1 MDISLTNNPKT
12 ESGASSRCP
21 VTGLPILQRP
31 EWTDVDFGQDFSMTL
46 RIVCGRILH
55 SRPSGYATR
64 RDVEGALDLTAKV
77 VAEAIGEGIPYVQ
90 IEDYSNLHGA
100 AFAGRKYFIDNMQ
113 KRDQLASLI
122 FCGATPFLKMSIKLG
137 KRFSIVKTPVE
148 LVDNYTEAVKLA
160 LKILSADK
168 TVPVDAIEQISAK
181 LPVRSQKGLSR
192 DDWHVQLDG
201 FSARYELIDDDIVHT
216 AAMGSLEEAH
226 ISPLFLAIDKSLDQ
240 MKLAGRP
247 VYFVNGVEKLQ
258 VVTRKAR
265 KLFTANLTKMY
276 ENRPFKLLIF
286 YGANRLFRAAV
297 NLAKPFVPFRVR
309 VVKDLDSALKLISD
323 EKAGRTKSIT
333 RRKSAVTSEPSP
345 MSDQTSQYVD
355 ELLHFIG
362 NINWEADGLD
372 DNLIEKGSSHPLV
385 PVFDAISLIKMDIDQ
400 LFQERKRAGD
410 ALRESEGK
418 YRAVLESIEE
428 GYFEVDLAGNLTF
441 FNPSMCKIAGHSN
454 DELMGKNFRQFLDK
468 ENAEKV
474 YQTSNTVYKT
484 GKPNEGFGFE
494 LIGKDGTRRYI
505 ETSVYLLTNAEDEPI
520 GFRGILRDFTE
531 RKNAEEEKKR
541 LKAQLQHA
549 QRMEAVGSLAAGIAH
564 NFNNLLMG
572 IQGRASLML
581 MDADSS
587 SPYFEH
593 LKGIEDYVKSAADLT
608 KQLLGFARGGK
619 YEVKPTDLNRL
630 LEKSSEMFGRTKKE
644 ITIYPE
650 YQREIWSVAV
660 DQGQVEQVLLNLYVN
675 AWQAMPGGGELYVK
689 TENVILDA
697 DDVRNY
703 EMTPGRYVK
712 ISIRDT
718 GVGMDN
724 ATQQRIFDP
733 FFTTREMSRGTG
745 LGLASA
751 YGIIKNHGGFIDV
764 YSKKGHGTTFNFYLP
779 ATQAEGNAQRSER
792 KKNREILRGSE
803 TVLLVDDEV
812 LILETGRELLENLGH
827 KAILAQSGR
836 EAIETY
842 AENRETIAM
851 VILDMIM
858 PHMGGGETY
867 HRLKEINPDIKV
879 LLSSGYSIEGQ
890 ATQILAR
897 GCDGF
902 IQKPFN
908 IQDLS
913 HKLREVLDNQ

>member
-1 MDISLTNNPKT
+1 MRLTNNHKT
-12 ESGASSRCP
+12 ESGASNRCP

-31 EWTDVDFGQDFSMTL
+31 EWTDVDFGQDFRMTL
-46 RIVCGRILH
+46 RVVGGRILH
-55 SRPSGYATR
+55 SRPFGYATR
-64 RDVEGALDLTAKV
+64 HDAEGALNLTAKV
-77 VAEAIGEGIPYVQ
+77 IAETIGEGIPYVQ

-100 AFAGRKYFIDNMQ
+100 AFAGRRYFIDNMQ
-113 KRDQLASLI
+113 KRGQLTSLI
-122 FCGATPFLKMSIKLG
+122 FCGATPVIKMSIKLG

-148 LVDNYTEAVKLA
+148 LVDNYAEAVKLA
-160 LKILSADK
+160 LKILPADK
-168 TVPVDAIEQISAK
+168 TVPVDVIEQIPAK
-181 LPVRSQKGLSR
+181 SPMPSQKHLSR
-192 DDWHVQLDG
+192 DDWLVQFDG
-201 FSARYELIDDDIVHT
+201 YTARYELIDNDIAHIIS
-216 AAMGSLEEAH
+216 AGSMEEAH
-226 ISPLFLAIDKSLDQ
+226 IPPLFEAMDKTFIQ
-240 MKLAGRP
+240 MRLSGP
-247 VYFVNGVEKLQ
+247 PIYWVNDVKGLKS
-258 VVTRKAR
+258 VTRKAR
-265 KLFTANLTKMY
+265 KLYIATATKWY
-276 ENRPFKLLIF
+276 ENHPFHTIIF
-286 YGANRLFRAAV
+286 YGADRLFRAAV

-323 EKAGRTKSIT
+323 EKAGRKRHIT
-333 RRKSAVTSEPSP
+333 RPKAAVTSEPSTT
-345 MSDQTSQYVD
+345 SDQTSQYVD

-372 DNLIEKGSSHPLV
+372 DNLIEKVSSHPLGS
-385 PVFDAISLIKMDIDQ
+385 VFDAISLIKMDIDQ

-441 FNPSMCKIAGHSN
+441 FNQSMCKILGYSN
-454 DELMGKNFRQFLDK
+454 YELIGKNFRQFLDK

-474 YQTSNTVYKT
+474 FQTSNTIYKT

-494 LIGKDGTRRYI
+494 LIRKNGTRRHI
-505 ETSVYLLTNAEDEPI
+505 ETSVYLLRNAEDEPI
-520 GFRGILRDFTE
+520 GFRGIFRDFTE
-531 RKNAEEEKKR
+531 RKHAEEEKKR
-541 LKAQLQHA
+541 LTVQLQHA

-581 MDADSS
+581 MHADSS

-593 LKGIEDYVKSAADLT
+593 LKSMEDYVKSAADLT

-619 YEVKPTDLNRL
+619 YEVKPTDVNHL
-630 LEKSSEMFGRTKKE
+630 LERSSEMFGRTKKE
-644 ITIYPE
+644 ISIHPE
-650 YQREIWSVAV
+650 YQRDIWSVEV
-660 DQGQVEQVLLNLYVN
+660 DQGQIEQVLLNLYVN

-697 DDVRNY
+697 DYVKPY
-703 EMTPGRYVK
+703 EVTPGRYVK

-718 GVGMDN
+718 GVGMDD

-764 YSKKGHGTTFNFYLP
+764 YSKKGHGTIFNFYLP
-779 ATQAEGNAQRSER
+779 AIEANGNAQRSER
-792 KKNREILRGSE
+792 KKSLDILRGSE
-803 TVLLVDDEV
+803 TVLLVDDEDM
-812 LILETGRELLENLGH
+812 ILETGGDLLKFLGY
-827 KAILAQSGR
+827 KVVLAQSGR
-836 EAIETY
+836 EAMETY
-842 AENRETIAM
+842 EENRAMIDM
-851 VILDMIM
+851 VILDMTM

-867 HRLKEINPDIKV
+867 DRLKEINPDIKV
-879 LLSSGYSIEGQ
+879 LLASGYSIEGQ
-890 ATQILAR
+890 ATEILAR

-908 IQDLS
+908 IAELS
-913 HKLREVLDNQ
+913 HKLREVLDNK